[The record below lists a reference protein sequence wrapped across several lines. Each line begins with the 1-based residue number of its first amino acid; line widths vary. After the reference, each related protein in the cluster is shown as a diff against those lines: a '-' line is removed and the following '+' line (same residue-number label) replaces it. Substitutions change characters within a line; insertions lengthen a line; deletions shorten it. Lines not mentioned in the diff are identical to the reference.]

1 VVGRARRPYS
11 PPSSATPST
20 GRVQVPRI
28 ITDVVASLRPWPI
41 EVTVADTQVVIP
53 AYPAAD
59 WLSVLMVD
67 DLRLDDMLLAL
78 APDVADT
85 IDEAL
90 FSGSLSFDDYSDLIL
105 NIITTAAGRPW
116 HKALRLITTVQASW
130 DVIGADLEQRG
141 IDADRCSLS
150 AWLDVALVTLLKHL
164 DEKDI
169 PLFVTRLE
177 APLPGNEEEE
187 MTMSADDFAALMAEQ

>member
-1 VVGRARRPYS
+1 MAGRVRRPFN
-11 PPSSATPST
+11 PPSTGSQDA

-28 ITDVVASLRPWPI
+28 VTDAVASLRPWPI
-41 EVTVADTQVVIP
+41 ELTVGGVQVQIP

-67 DLRLDDMLLAL
+67 ELRLDEILLAL
-78 APDVADT
+78 APDVADV
-85 IDEAL
+85 IDDAL
-90 FSGSLSFDDYSDLIL
+90 FDGSLSFDDYSDLML

-130 DVIGADLEQRG
+130 DVIGAELEQRG
-141 IDADRCSLS
+141 VDAERFSLG
-150 AWLDVALVTLLKHL
+150 AWLDVALVTLLRNL
-164 DEKDI
+164 NEKDV

-177 APLPGNEEEE
+177 APLPGDEVEE
-187 MTMSADDFAALMAEQ
+187 MTMSVDDFAALMASQ